1 MLYNGRDD
9 VENLIK
15 EGKKMMRVTFF
26 KKVTLVITFTTL
38 LLAGCGS
45 SSPQVEFY
53 TLNPL
58 IGMQGQV
65 NTAESNQKLS
75 IGVGP
80 VEIPK
85 ILDRPQIVTRNG
97 QNKVNIHEYHRW
109 AVRLDKIFAR
119 VLAEN
124 LSLLL
129 DTDQVALY
137 PWQLDFKPH
146 YRVALEIRHFE
157 GQWGKDVLLEAVWSV
172 SGQQGQQTNSIRESI
187 INAGPLST
195 EADYEALVAAHNR
208 AIAQL
213 SREIVQEIQ
222 NLQSGKN

>member
-1 MLYNGRDD
+1 
-9 VENLIK
+9 
-15 EGKKMMRVTFF
+15 MRLKFF
-26 KKVTLVITFTTL
+26 KKVTLVIALTTL

-45 SSPQVEFY
+45 STPRLKFY

-58 IGMQGQV
+58 TGMQGQV
-65 NTAESNQKLS
+65 KTAESNQNIS

-80 VEIPK
+80 VKIPK
-85 ILDRPQIVTRNG
+85 FLDRPQIVTRSG
-97 QNKVNIHEYHRW
+97 PNKVNIHEYHHW
-109 AVRLDKIFAR
+109 AVRLDKLLAR

-129 DTDQVALY
+129 DTDQVVLY
-137 PWQLDFKPH
+137 PWQTDFKPH
-146 YRVALEIRHFE
+146 YKVALEIKHFE
-157 GQWGKDVLLEAVWSV
+157 GQWGKDVLLEVVWSV
-172 SGQQGQQTNSIRESI
+172 SGQKSQQTKNIRESV

-195 EADYEALVAAHNR
+195 EANYEALVVAHNR